1 MKKPI
6 TTEIRDDGSV
16 IISGYVNAVERDSR
30 LLHDARHGDFYERV
44 AEGAFGAALRRAE
57 NEIELKLNHD
67 RVIGKRGENLVL
79 DEDSI
84 GLRASAAVTDPE
96 TVEAARAGRLTGW
109 SFRFYVRADE
119 WTVEDG
125 VNHRRLTDIDIDEV
139 SILTKMPA
147 YKATTLDVRAA
158 SGEIRAAE
166 VRCTVALDR
175 LSTLIK
181 QIEIIKLKGK

>member
-30 LLHDARHGDFYERV
+30 LLHDAKHGDFYERV
-44 AEGAFGAALRRAE
+44 AEGAFDAALRRAE

-125 VNHRRLTDIDIDEV
+125 VNH
-139 SILTKMPA
+139 LTKMPA
-147 YKATTLDVRAA
+147 YKATTVDVRAA

-166 VRCTVALDR
+166 VRCTVAPDR

>member
-84 GLRASAAVTDPE
+84 GLRASAAVTDPRPSKPPAQ
-96 TVEAARAGRLTGW
+96 EADRMELPL
-109 SFRFYVRADE
+109 YVRADE

-147 YKATTLDVRAA
+147 YKATTVDVRAA

-166 VRCTVALDR
+166 VRCTVAPDR

>member
-1 MKKPI
+1 LKKPI

-30 LLHDARHGDFYERV
+30 LLHDAKHGDFYERV

-57 NEIELKLNHD
+57 NEIELKLNHG
-67 RVIGKRGENLVL
+67 RVIGKRGENLML

-109 SFRFYVRADE
+109 SFRFYVRAAE
-119 WTVEDG
+119 GAVGERG
-125 VNHRRLTDIDIDEV
+125 NYPRRFPFI
-139 SILTKMPA
+139 SFPFQF
-147 YKATTLDVRAA
+147 YYLDLFYQR
-158 SGEIRAAE
+158 GQP
-166 VRCTVALDR
+166 VRCDSAAHLGSAD
-175 LSTLIK
+175 LSGCGADVHGGRFVCRHFS
-181 QIEIIKLKGK
+181 QD